1 MRPVEWSELSEPIFE
16 IENLEYR
23 YPGGGVAL
31 RDVSFS
37 IEPGE
42 RVAVLGANGSGKSTL
57 LHLLDGL
64 YFAGGGSVSAFGT
77 RLTEETVDMP
87 PFSHRFRRQV
97 GFLFQNSDA
106 QLFCARVDEE
116 LAFGPLQLRL
126 PQADVEQRVADV
138 LRLLEIEHLRQRSP
152 QQLSEGEKKRVAL
165 ASVLAMG
172 PSVLLLDEPSS
183 GLDPRTQQWL
193 IEFLDELHHS
203 GVTLVT
209 ASHDLSFV
217 ADTADRALV
226 LSEDHRLVR
235 DAPCG
240 DVLGDT
246 NLLLSVNLIHAHP
259 HAHGPVTHAHAHRHD
274 SGHEHEHPV

>member
-37 IEPGE
+37 VKAGE

-57 LHLLDGL
+57 LHLMNGL
-64 YFAGGGSVSAFGT
+64 YFPVGGSISAFGT
-77 RLTEETVDMP
+77 RLTEETVDTP
-87 PFSHRFRRQV
+87 PFSHWFRRQV

-126 PQADVEQRVADV
+126 PQADVEQRVADT

-152 QQLSEGEKKRVAL
+152 QQLSEGEKKKVAL

-203 GVTLVT
+203 GVTLIT

-235 DAPCG
+235 DAACRE
-240 DVLGDT
+240 VLADT
-246 NLLLSVNLIHAHP
+246 DLLLSVNLIHAHA
-259 HAHGPVTHAHAHRHD
+259 HAHGPITHAHAHRHE
-274 SGHEHEHPV
+274 SGHEHEHPA